1 MMNLKIVRLM
11 MKTNTELFAIAKSQL
26 GNGGAKYRKYVGIG
40 KGQPYCD
47 AFVFWLYD
55 ANGCGDLLK
64 WKGSERT
71 YCPSSIKW
79 CNKNLALIPPYLAMP
94 CDIVYFDWEKNG
106 TPNHVGIVYNKIST
120 STIHT
125 LEGNTSGGI
134 VDDKKRSVKYV
145 QGIYR
150 PHFRG
155 VYKIGLLTV
164 DGVCSYSTIA
174 MMQKVLNVGFVDGI
188 LGKAT
193 VKGLQKKAGCTADG
207 AWGKNTSKAVQKMVG
222 TNVDGEF
229 GPKSVEALQKWINRQ
244 YAQMTKVPQAKP
256 TPQTEKSPVSASQTV
271 KGYTGQFPDLI
282 AHSGQIIGYT
292 AISLA
297 WPKGTAKAKYTYGKG
312 HATEAF
318 QKAINKVYPNRKS
331 WSKQCQEGA
340 SCDVGAGTVIRYS
353 GIDPKIP
360 RGLEEQIPYLE
371 KSNRFKKTNLTKT
384 SQMLAGDVG
393 VYIGKT
399 KGAHI
404 WIGIGN
410 KQIAEANHTA
420 KYFEHIDTDDYTSS
434 NKKVWGIYRAC
445 VPSAIVLGNRGTEV
459 VKLQKFLNWY
469 NKYGLATDGICGAKT
484 VAAVKDFQ
492 KRQGIT
498 ADGAFGSASLAK
510 AKKCLPC
517 VSVAKVTQKV
527 ADISYWQ
534 HNIDWAKAS
543 KDIDGVIAR
552 ASYTAQA
559 SFTLSD
565 DSTFSA
571 NVNGAYNHGL
581 KVGAYHYSQAVSA
594 DEAKKEATYLC
605 KKINAYKG
613 KISLPVCIDWEFGGR
628 LSASKAKA
636 LGKAKC
642 TEIIEAFCEIV
653 TGYGYT
659 PMVYANYNTFANYLD
674 YPRLKKKYMIWLAQ
688 YSSKASLEYD
698 YWQYTSSGSVSGI
711 NGKVDLNKAVK

>member
-1 MMNLKIVRLM
+1 
-11 MKTNTELFAIAKSQL
+11 MKTNTELFAIAKAQL

-47 AFVFWLYD
+47 AFVFWLYN
-55 ANGCGDLLK
+55 ANGCGELLK

-79 CNKNLALIPPYLAMP
+79 CNKNLALIPPYLALP
-94 CDIVYFDWEKNG
+94 CDIIYFDWEKNG
-106 TPNHVGIVYNKIST
+106 TPNHVGIVYNKVST

-134 VDDKKRSVKYV
+134 VDDKNRSVKYV

-150 PHFRG
+150 PHFKPTG
-155 VYKIGLLTV
+155 MKVCKISESGDCDYLTI
-164 DGVCSYSTIA
+164 YN
-174 MMQKVLNVGFVDGI
+174 MQHALKMSFNDGI

-193 VKGLQKKAGCTADG
+193 VKAWQTKIGLKGKQIDG
-207 AWGKNTSKAVQKMVG
+207 AWGKQTSLYGQRFLIKQGFLAKGGDDSEWGKQS
-222 TNVDGEF
+222 TI
-229 GPKSVEALQKWINRQ
+229 ALQKWIN
-244 YAQMTKVPQAKP
+244 AQNTKQAPKP
-256 TPQTEKSPVSASQTV
+256 KPQTEKPPVSASQTS

-282 AHSGQIIGYT
+282 THSGQIIGHT

-297 WPKGTAKAKYTYGKG
+297 WPKGTAKSKYTYGKG

-318 QKAINKVYPNRKS
+318 QKAINKVYPNRKT

-384 SQMLAGDVG
+384 SQMLCGDVG

-434 NKKVWGIYRAC
+434 GKKVWGIYRAC
-445 VPSAIVLGNRGTEV
+445 IPSAIAQGHRGTEV

-484 VAAVKDFQ
+484 VAAIKDFQ

-498 ADGAFGSASLAK
+498 SDGAFGSASLAK

-527 ADISYWQ
+527 VDVSYWQ

-543 KDIDGVIAR
+543 KDVDGVIAR

-565 DSTFSA
+565 DSTFIT
-571 NVNGAYNHGL
+571 NVNGAYNHGV
-581 KVGAYHYSQAVSA
+581 KVGAYHYSQAVSVE
-594 DEAKKEATYLC
+594 EAKKEAIYLC
-605 KKINAYKG
+605 KRLNAYKA

-628 LSASKAKA
+628 LSANKAKA

-642 TEIIEAFCEIV
+642 TAIIEAFCEIV

-674 YPRLKKKYMIWLAQ
+674 YPRLKKKYLIWLAQ